1 MTARPVLAAVV
12 KQTLANIFPNRMR
25 PVQFHIVEPL
35 DLHDLEAPHAFVP
48 QQLSGHFSEAP
59 LLDRKP
65 RFAGCARIR
74 QDAILAEL
82 DPSEDDDKEAGPVAS

>member
-1 MTARPVLAAVV
+1 MAARPVLAAVV

-25 PVQFHIVEPL
+25 PVQFHSVEPL
-35 DLHDLEAPHAFVP
+35 DLHDSEAPHAFDP
-48 QQLSGHFSEAP
+48 QQLSRHFSEAL

-65 RFAGCARIR
+65 RFAGCSRIR

-82 DPSEDDDKEAGPVAS
+82 DPSEDDDEEAGPVAS

>member
-1 MTARPVLAAVV
+1 
-12 KQTLANIFPNRMR
+12 MR
-25 PVQFHIVEPL
+25 PVQFHSVEPL
-35 DLHDLEAPHAFVP
+35 DLHGSEAPHAFDP
-48 QQLSGHFSEAP
+48 QQLSRHFSEAP

-65 RFAGCARIR
+65 RFAGCSRIR

>member
-1 MTARPVLAAVV
+1 MTARPVLAAVA
-12 KQTLANIFPNRMR
+12 KQTLANIFPNRMLAVR
-25 PVQFHIVEPL
+25 FHSVEPL
-35 DLHDLEAPHAFVP
+35 DLHSSEAPHAFDP
-48 QQLSGHFSEAP
+48 QLLSRHFNEAP

-65 RFAGCARIR
+65 RFAGCSRIR